1 MINLLYNTPNQPI
14 VSGTIT
20 VAELA
25 AGRRNDNIQ
34 VVLKIVLHLL
44 IA

>member
-1 MINLLYNTPNQPI
+1 MLYNTPNQPI

-25 AGRRNDNIQ
+25 AGRGNDNI
-34 VVLKIVLHLL
+34 
-44 IA
+44 